1 MSCSSQQ
8 LVPLAR
14 NQSLSSA
21 ADGAPKVYWSEP
33 QRFASAAVY
42 FRALILYAN
51 QAEVRVRGRCSID
64 GVTYVD
70 ANPDADGYIDGLS
83 AAWDAAGFYSFQ
95 YLGSPDEHSDFFQ
108 LGIEVRG
115 QTVGTVRSAGS
126 VTLSASA
133 AFGAAQAWTFDL
145 GANAAT
151 LAQTNVPALIP
162 GAQTVATAGF
172 SRVRVALT
180 FVAAP
185 QQLVTLYLATGASQA
200 SLAVDQQT
208 RVTAVSGD
216 GLTLSFVVDAPDAW
230 STVYYSVPAV
240 TTGTV
245 AGLSVTL
252 LP

>member
-1 MSCSSQQ
+1 MSCSCQQ

-33 QRFASAAVY
+33 QRFSSAAVY
-42 FRALILYAN
+42 FRALILYASA
-51 QAEVRVRGRCSID
+51 AEVRVRGRCSID

-70 ANPDADGYIDGLS
+70 ANPDAGGYIDGLT
-83 AAWDAAGFYSFQ
+83 AAWDAPGFFSFQ

-115 QTVGTVRSAGS
+115 QTVGTAGTVGS

-133 AFGAAQAWTFDL
+133 AFGVAQPWTFDL
-145 GANAAT
+145 GATAGSLAT
-151 LAQTNVPALIP
+151 SAVPVLVP
-162 GAQTVATAGF
+162 GAQTVSTAGF
-172 SRVRVALT
+172 ARVRVALT
-180 FVAAP
+180 FLAAP
-185 QQLVTLYLATGASQA
+185 LQPVTLYLATGASKTR
-200 SLAVDQQT
+200 LAVDQQSS
-208 RVTAVSGD
+208 VTAVSGD

-230 STVYYSVPAV
+230 STVYYSVPAA

-245 AGLSVTL
+245 LALSMTL